1 MWVLLF
7 EAIIKATPNSFLLPT
22 KNSAYLTRAI
32 LCLVL
37 QSNALTKDNYCTDI

>member
-22 KNSAYLTRAI
+22 KNNAYLTGAI
-32 LCLVL
+32 MCLVF
-37 QSNALTKDNYCTDI
+37 QSNALTKDNYSTGT